1 MASKKTVSKTQP
13 KTTSEEMNTLAT
25 PPVEVTPATPVVK
38 KASKS
43 KKVAPVEPVVQEV
56 VPVVEKVSSE
66 PVEMETENVKSS
78 EEDDKFLF
86 DIDDGDFVESLK
98 QITTLLNGLK
108 TKYNEVRKKQMK
120 KLKECQKLTSKK
132 KKKNGNKAP
141 SGFVKPTKISDELT
155 AFLGKEHGVEMART
169 AVTSEINAYIRANS
183 LQDKTNGRIILP
195 DEKLATL
202 LKIKDGEQLTYFNL
216 QKFMSPHFTKSVPVV
231 PETSMVA

>member
-1 MASKKTVSKTQP
+1 MATKKTLSKTQP
-13 KTTSEEMNTLAT
+13 KITTEEMNTIVT
-25 PPVEVTPATPVVK
+25 PPLEATPATPVVK
-38 KASKS
+38 KVSKS
-43 KKVAPVEPVVQEV
+43 KKSVPVETVVQEV
-56 VPVVEKVSSE
+56 VQPVEKVPAE
-66 PVEMETENVKSS
+66 PLETEPENVKSS

-216 QKFMSPHFTKSVPVV
+216 QKFMSPHFTKSVNVV
-231 PETSMVA
+231 PQAGIFP